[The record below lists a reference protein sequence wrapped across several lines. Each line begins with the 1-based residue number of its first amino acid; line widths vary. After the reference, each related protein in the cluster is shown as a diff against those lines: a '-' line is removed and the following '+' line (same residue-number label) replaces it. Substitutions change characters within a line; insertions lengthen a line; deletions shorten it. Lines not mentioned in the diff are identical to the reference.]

1 MIGAADLAT
10 LGDRLD
16 ELAAAIDADGDP
28 DGTGIRLL
36 RDHGLMDYLVPA
48 EYGGT
53 GGTVAGMLA
62 VAEELGGHCL
72 GLAVLWVMHC
82 QQVAIIAEYAAEPL
96 REDVL
101 RAVAGKQ
108 LFLGSVTTEAGKG
121 GHVMTARAALE
132 RGDGVI
138 RFRREAPVVSGGAHA
153 DAYLITMRRAEDT
166 ADDDVV
172 LVYCPRSAVELT
184 VLGPLDMLGM
194 RGTSNASLSIG
205 VEVPRDHLIDPAGG
219 FPRIATRT
227 MAPLAHLGWSAA
239 WVGAAR
245 AALRHVVAAVRGSG
259 EGPRIR
265 RTDEVLDRL
274 AQVRRRVD
282 TAEAMV
288 LAGLREYERRSGGE
302 LDHPAFQ
309 ILVNNVKVVASEQTY
324 AAVDELLE
332 LAGLGLGYRRG
343 PGLLLERVFRDLRS
357 ASLMYSN
364 QRLVRA
370 SGKLSM
376 VDAAASSLRL
386 TGLSSG
392 RR

>member
-1 MIGAADLAT
+1 
-10 LGDRLD
+10 
-16 ELAAAIDADGDP
+16 
-28 DGTGIRLL
+28 
-36 RDHGLMDYLVPA
+36 
-48 EYGGT
+48 
-53 GGTVAGMLA
+53 
-62 VAEELGGHCL
+62 
-72 GLAVLWVMHC
+72 
-82 QQVAIIAEYAAEPL
+82 
-96 REDVL
+96 
-101 RAVAGKQ
+101 
-108 LFLGSVTTEAGKG
+108 
-121 GHVMTARAALE
+121 
-132 RGDGVI
+132 
-138 RFRREAPVVSGGAHA
+138 
-153 DAYLITMRRAEDT
+153 MRRAEDT